1 MNGQTS
7 TAARV
12 LGVGHVALDHLFSV
26 TALPTRAVKT
36 PAHRHRSMV
45 GGMTASACVAAARL
59 GASARFVSP
68 VGDDAAVSEFAAHF
82 EREGVDARGMVRV
95 PGATSSISAIVVDA
109 TGERLIINHRGNAL
123 VRAPAFDSAWLEDTD
138 LLLADP
144 RCLPWAEA
152 ALRGARRRGLPS
164 VLDADASP
172 REDLQRLVGLA
183 TWTVFSEPGCSA
195 YLEGPHEQALGSAL
209 AAGAQV
215 AVVTLGE
222 RGLVWQRAGA
232 APQRLPAW
240 PVAPVI
246 DTTAAGDVFHG
257 ALGVAL
263 AEGQGDDSALRF
275 AAAAAAL
282 KCLQADGV
290 LGAPRR
296 AAVEQLL
303 RSAAPVGRPL

>member
-1 MNGQTS
+1 V
-7 TAARV
+7 TAHAKTGVRV
-12 LGVGHVALDHLFSV
+12 LGVGHVAIDHLFSV
-26 TALPTRAVKT
+26 AALPTRPVKT
-36 PAHRHRSMV
+36 PAHRHCTMV

-68 VGDDAAVSEFAAHF
+68 VGDDAAVAEFAAHF
-82 EREGVDARGMVRV
+82 EREGVDARGMTRV

-123 VRAPAFDSAWLEDTD
+123 VRAPEFDSAWLEHTD

-144 RCLPWAEA
+144 RCLAWAEA
-152 ALRGARRRGLPS
+152 ALRGIRHRGLPS

-172 REDLQRLVGLA
+172 REDLKRLVGLA
-183 TWTVFSEPGCSA
+183 TWTVFSEPGCAA
-195 YLEGPHEQALGSAL
+195 YLDGTPEQAMAAAL

-222 RGLVWQRAGA
+222 RGLVWQRAGQ
-232 APQRLPAW
+232 APRCLPAW

-246 DTTAAGDVFHG
+246 DTAGAGDVFHG

-263 AEGQGDDSALRF
+263 AEGQGDNSALRF

-282 KCLQADGV
+282 KCLRADGV
-290 LGAPRR
+290 LGAPHRD
-296 AAVEQLL
+296 AVEQFL
-303 RSAAPVGRPL
+303 RNAEPVQRQR

>member
-1 MNGQTS
+1 MNGHTS
-7 TAARV
+7 AGARV
-12 LGVGHVALDHLFSV
+12 LGVGHVALDQLFSV
-26 TALPTRAVKT
+26 TALPARAVKT
-36 PAHRHRSMV
+36 PAHRHRTMV

-68 VGDDAAVSEFAAHF
+68 VGDDAAVADFAAHF
-82 EREGVDARGMVRV
+82 EREAVDARGMVRV

-109 TGERLIINHRGNAL
+109 TGERMIINHRGDAL
-123 VRAPAFDSAWLEDTD
+123 VRAPAFDSAWLEDID

-144 RCLPWAEA
+144 RCLAWAEA
-152 ALRGARRRGLPS
+152 ALHGARQRGLPS

-172 REDLQRLVGLA
+172 REDLRRLVGLA
-183 TWTVFSEPGCSA
+183 TWAVFSEPGCSA
-195 YLEGPHEQALGSAL
+195 YLEGSHERALAAAL
-209 AAGAQV
+209 AAGTQV

-222 RGLVWQRAGA
+222 RGLVWQRAGQ
-232 APQRLPAW
+232 APRHLPAW

-246 DTTAAGDVFHG
+246 DTTGAGDVFHG

-263 AEGQGDDSALRF
+263 AEGQDDDGALRF

-296 AAVEQLL
+296 DAVEELL
-303 RSAAPVGRPL
+303 RSADPVERRP

>member
-1 MNGQTS
+1 MSSGRTV
-7 TAARV
+7 RV

-26 TALPTRAVKT
+26 AALPTRAVKT
-36 PAHRHRSMV
+36 PAFRHHAMV

-59 GASARFVSP
+59 GAAARIVSP
-68 VGDDAAVSEFAAHF
+68 VGDDEETVAVFAAHF
-82 EREGVDARGMVRV
+82 EREGVDARGLVRV

-123 VRAPAFDSAWLEDTD
+123 SRAPAFDAAWLDHTD
-138 LLLADP
+138 LLLTDP
-144 RCLPWAEA
+144 RCMAWAEA
-152 ALRGARRRGLPS
+152 ALRDARQRGLLS

-183 TWTVFSEPGCSA
+183 GWAVFSEPGCAA
-195 YLEGPHEQALGSAL
+195 YADGTPEQAIAAAL

-222 RGLVWQRAGA
+222 RGLVWQRAGKA
-232 APQRLPAW
+232 LQRLPAFA
-240 PVAPVI
+240 VEPVI
-246 DTTAAGDVFHG
+246 DTTGAGDVFHG

-263 AEGQGDDSALRF
+263 AEGQGDESALCF

-303 RSAAPVGRPL
+303 CSATQAETKS

>member
-1 MNGQTS
+1 MAGHTS
-7 TAARV
+7 AGVRV

-26 TALPTRAVKT
+26 DALPTRAVKT
-36 PAHRHRSMV
+36 PAHRHRTMV

-68 VGDDAAVSEFAAHF
+68 VGDDAAVADFAAHF
-82 EREGVDARGMVRV
+82 EREGVDARGIVRV

-109 TGERLIINHRGNAL
+109 AGERLIINHRGNAL
-123 VRAPAFDSAWLEDTD
+123 VRAPAFGTTWLEQTD
-138 LLLADP
+138 LLLTDP
-144 RCLPWAEA
+144 RCMAWAEA
-152 ALRGARRRGLPS
+152 ALHGARQRGMLS

-172 REDLQRLVGLA
+172 REDLERLVGLA
-183 TWTVFSEPGCSA
+183 TWTVFSEPGCAA
-195 YLEGPHEQALGSAL
+195 YLDGTREQAMAAAL
-209 AAGAQV
+209 SAGAQV

-222 RGLVWQRAGA
+222 RGLLWQRAGE
-232 APQRLPAW
+232 APRRLPAW

-296 AAVEQLL
+296 DAVEQLL
-303 RSAAPVGRPL
+303 RSAATVETRP